1 MRGYDRPDCA
11 VATPHPVGSADH
23 PLPQG
28 EGSHCI
34 GIAMP
39 DKLRHVSRALISVS
53 DKTGLVPFAHE
64 LAARGIEIVSTG
76 GTRKAL
82 VAADIPAKDVADI
95 TGFPEMM
102 DGRVKSLHPKIHGG
116 LLAMRENPEHEAALL
131 AHGIAPIDLLV
142 VNLYPFEATV
152 AQGAGFADCIENIDV
167 GGPAMLRAAA
177 KNFESVTVVVD
188 VEDYDLVLAEL
199 AENDGAT
206 RLAFRRGLAQK
217 AFALT
222 AAYDAGISNWL
233 AAEIGEAAP
242 PYRSFAGH
250 RIETLR
256 YGENPHQSAAFYA
269 MPQPG
274 SSIAAARQ
282 VQGKQLSYNNV
293 GDTDAALD
301 LVAEFDPA
309 KYAAVAI
316 IKHANPCGVAQ
327 AATLSDAY
335 RLALR
340 CDPVSAYG
348 GIVAVNRRLD
358 AETAQEIVKIFTEVI
373 IAPEADEDAI
383 AIIAGKQNLRL
394 LVTGGL
400 PDPRRADLTF
410 KSVSGGFLVQSR
422 DNAVVDD
429 MDLRV
434 VTQRAP
440 SEAELDDLTFA
451 FRVAKYVK
459 SNAIVYAKGAAT
471 VGIGAGQ
478 MSRVDSARIAA
489 RKAEEAAR
497 AAGLAESLARGSVV
511 ASDAF
516 FPFAD
521 GLIAAAEAGATAVIQ
536 PGGSLRDAEIIKA
549 ADDAG
554 LAMLFTGVRHFRH

>member
-1 MRGYDRPDCA
+1 MAGTNPA
-11 VATPHPVGSADH
+11 MTLLLGSR
-23 PLPQG
+23 
-28 EGSHCI
+28 
-34 GIAMP
+34 MP
-39 DKLRHVSRALISVS
+39 DLLRPIARALISVS
-53 DKTGLVPFAHE
+53 DKTGLVEFAHA

-82 VAADIPAKDVADI
+82 LAADIPAKDVADI

-102 DGRVKSLHPKIHGG
+102 DGRVKTLHPNVHGA
-116 LLAMRENPEHEAALL
+116 LLAVRENPEHEAAML

-142 VNLYPFEATV
+142 VNLYPFEETV
-152 AQGAGFADCIENIDV
+152 ARGAGFAECIENIDV
-167 GGPAMLRAAA
+167 GGPAMIRAAA
-177 KNFESVTVVVD
+177 KNFDSVTVVVD

-199 AENDGAT
+199 SENEGAT
-206 RLAFRRGLAQK
+206 RLALRRGLAQK
-217 AFALT
+217 AFART
-222 AAYDAGISNWL
+222 ATYDAGISNWL

-250 RIETLR
+250 KIETLR
-256 YGENPHQSAAFYA
+256 YGENPHQNAAFYG
-269 MPQPG
+269 MPQPAP
-274 SSIAAARQ
+274 SIAGARQ

-309 KYAAVAI
+309 KHAAVAI

-327 AATLSDAY
+327 AQTLSEAY

-348 GIVAVNRRLD
+348 GIVALNRRLD
-358 AETAQEIVKIFTEVI
+358 AETAQGIVKIFTEVI
-373 IAPEADEDAI
+373 VAPEADEEAI
-383 AIIAGKQNLRL
+383 AIIAAKQNLRL
-394 LVTGGL
+394 LLTGGL
-400 PDPRRADLTF
+400 PDPRRVDLTF
-410 KSVSGGFLVQSR
+410 RSVSGGFLVQSR
-422 DNAVVDD
+422 DNAVVDE

-440 SEAELDDLTFA
+440 SEAELDDLKFA

-459 SNAIVYAKGAAT
+459 SNAIVYAKGGAT

-478 MSRVDSARIAA
+478 MSRVDSSRIAA
-489 RKAEEAAR
+489 QKAEEAAR
-497 AAGLAESLARGSVV
+497 AAGLGESLAQGSVV

-521 GLIAAAEAGATAVIQ
+521 GLIAAARAGATAVIQ
-536 PGGSLRDAEIIKA
+536 PGGSLRDDEVIKA